1 MNEKNWKK
9 SCCEAS
15 PLENDAKTICMIYYG
30 ADVVEP
36 SDEDKCKYPSCKAVQ
51 CKGILTDFNIRY

>member
-9 SCCEAS
+9 ACCEAS
-15 PLENDAKTICMIYYG
+15 PIENNAKTMCMLYAG

-36 SDEDKCKYPSCKAVQ
+36 DDDNTCKYASCKAVQ